1 VQPRALYAFP
11 VVTQPQKS
19 RKSPLFALITFAAI
33 VLVWVA
39 RVAVEDETPS
49 IFEVLFAS
57 SAVWLFY
64 ERKEEALDIAISL
77 FGKDNND

>member
-1 VQPRALYAFP
+1 VA
-11 VVTQPQKS
+11 KG

-33 VLVWVA
+33 VCVWVA
-39 RVAVEDETPS
+39 RVTVEEKTPS

-64 ERKEEALDIAISL
+64 ERKDEALDIAIRL
-77 FGKDNND
+77 FGQDDND